1 MSAGRVLGLD
11 YGTVRI
17 GVAVSD
23 PLGITARPVGSVP
36 AGEFPDRLPAL
47 VEELRPFR
55 VVVGLPTGLGGH
67 EGASAEG
74 ARALAELVADITGLP
89 VEFADERF
97 TTTRAEELLA
107 ARERDRRRRREQV
120 DAVAASVM
128 LQGWLDV
135 QARP

>member
-1 MSAGRVLGLD
+1 MSVGRVLGLD
-11 YGTVRI
+11 FGTVRI

-36 AGEFPDRLPAL
+36 ADEFENRLPAL
-47 VEELRPFR
+47 VEELAPVR

-67 EGASAEG
+67 EGPSAEG
-74 ARALAELVADITGLP
+74 ARTLAELVSEATGLP

-97 TTTRAEELLA
+97 TTVRAEELLA

-135 QARP
+135 RARP

>member
-1 MSAGRVLGLD
+1 MSVGRVLGLD

-36 AGEFPDRLPAL
+36 AGEFEDRLPAL
-47 VEELRPFR
+47 VEELDPAR

-67 EGASAEG
+67 EGPSAEG
-74 ARALAELVADITGLP
+74 ARALAELVSDATGLP

>member
-1 MSAGRVLGLD
+1 MRGRVLGLD

-36 AGEFPDRLPAL
+36 ADEFGDRLPDL
-47 VEELRPFR
+47 VEELAPVR

-67 EGASAEG
+67 EGPSAEG
-74 ARALAELVADITGLP
+74 ARALAALVADVTGLP

-97 TTTRAEELLA
+97 TTATAEELLA

-135 QARP
+135 RAGP